1 MAEEDEQGVFA
12 FENFAKDDLFTKH
25 FQLPFMVLFSQNLD
39 AHPCS
44 NGNYHLLVY
53 NINMDKRTNEEWI
66 ADLRAGGDQ
75 QAQALEDLRAIILRG
90 LPYAIAGRLDPNS
103 PESEALTEEVVQ
115 ETLMRV
121 LDHLDTFE
129 GRSQFTTWAHK
140 IAVRAALTELR
151 RVRWREVPLPEMG
164 MDDDMDTSYREL
176 PDHQPSPEDQVD
188 RKDMLK
194 RINRIIME
202 ELTEKQR
209 KALTAVAMQG
219 FPLEE
224 AAQRLETNRNALY
237 KIMHDAR
244 LRLKK
249 RLEKE
254 GLTPQQVLSVF
265 ERVGK

>member
-1 MAEEDEQGVFA
+1 
-12 FENFAKDDLFTKH
+12 
-25 FQLPFMVLFSQNLD
+25 
-39 AHPCS
+39 
-44 NGNYHLLVY
+44 
-53 NINMDKRTNEEWI
+53 MDKRTNEEWI
-66 ADLRAGGDQ
+66 ADLRAGGEP

-90 LPYAIAGRLDPNS
+90 LPYAIAGRIAPNS
-103 PESEALTEEVVQ
+103 PESEALVEEIVQ

-121 LDHLDTFE
+121 LDNLDTFE

-151 RVRWREVPLPEMG
+151 RVRWREVPLPEMA
-164 MDDDMDTSYREL
+164 MDEEGDASYREI
-176 PDHQPSPEDQVD
+176 PDSQASPEDQVD
-188 RKDMLK
+188 RMDMMK

-209 KALTAVAMQG
+209 MAMTATMEG

-224 AAQRLETNRNALY
+224 AAQRLGMNRNALY
-237 KIMHDAR
+237 KLMHDAR

>member
-1 MAEEDEQGVFA
+1 
-12 FENFAKDDLFTKH
+12 
-25 FQLPFMVLFSQNLD
+25 
-39 AHPCS
+39 
-44 NGNYHLLVY
+44 
-53 NINMDKRTNEEWI
+53 MDKRTNEKWL
-66 ADLRAGGDQ
+66 ADLRVGGER

-103 PESEALTEEVVQ
+103 PESEALVEEIVQ
-115 ETLMRV
+115 ETLIRV
-121 LDHLDTFE
+121 LDNLDTFE

-164 MDDDMDTSYREL
+164 MDDEDNSYREL
-176 PDHQPSPEDQVD
+176 PDHQPSPEDQMD
-188 RKDMLK
+188 RKDMMS
-194 RINRIIME
+194 RVNRIIME
-202 ELTEKQR
+202 ELTDKQR
-209 KALTAVAMQG
+209 KALMATMEG

-224 AAQRLETNRNALY
+224 AAQRLGMNRNALY
-237 KIMHDAR
+237 KLMHDAR

-265 ERVGK
+265 EQVGK

>member
-1 MAEEDEQGVFA
+1 
-12 FENFAKDDLFTKH
+12 
-25 FQLPFMVLFSQNLD
+25 
-39 AHPCS
+39 
-44 NGNYHLLVY
+44 
-53 NINMDKRTNEEWI
+53 MDKRTNEEWV
-66 ADLRAGGDQ
+66 ADLRAGGDR

-121 LDHLDTFE
+121 LEYLDSFE

-151 RVRWREVPLPEMG
+151 RVRWREVPLPEMT
-164 MDDDMDTSYREL
+164 MDDDADTSYREV
-176 PDHQPSPEDQVD
+176 PDEQSNPEEQVAQAE
-188 RKDMLK
+188 MMK
-194 RINRIIME
+194 RVNRIIME
-202 ELTEKQR
+202 ELTDKQR
-209 KALTAVAMQG
+209 QALTAIMEG

-224 AAQRLETNRNALY
+224 AAQRLDTNRNALY
-237 KIMHDAR
+237 KMLHDAR

-254 GLTPQQVLSVF
+254 GLTPQEVLAVF
-265 ERVGK
+265 EQAGR

>member
-1 MAEEDEQGVFA
+1 M
-12 FENFAKDDLFTKH
+12 
-25 FQLPFMVLFSQNLD
+25 
-39 AHPCS
+39 
-44 NGNYHLLVY
+44 LVY
-53 NINMDKRTNEEWI
+53 NPNMDKRTNEEWV
-66 ADLRAGGDQ
+66 ADLRCAGGDR

-90 LPYAIAGRLDPNS
+90 LPYAIAGRIAPNS
-103 PESEALTEEVVQ
+103 PESEALVEEIVQ
-115 ETLMRV
+115 ETLIRV
-121 LDHLDTFE
+121 LDNLETFE

-151 RVRWREVPLPEMG
+151 RVRWREVPLPEMS
-164 MDDDMDTSYREL
+164 MDEEGDASYREL
-176 PDHQPSPEDQVD
+176 PDRQASPEDQVD
-188 RKDMLK
+188 RKDMMK

-202 ELTEKQR
+202 ELTDKQR
-209 KALTAVAMQG
+209 MAMMATMEG

-224 AAQRLETNRNALY
+224 AAQRLGMNRNALY
-237 KIMHDAR
+237 KLMHDAR

>member
-1 MAEEDEQGVFA
+1 
-12 FENFAKDDLFTKH
+12 
-25 FQLPFMVLFSQNLD
+25 
-39 AHPCS
+39 
-44 NGNYHLLVY
+44 
-53 NINMDKRTNEEWI
+53 MDKRTNEEWI

-90 LPYAIAGRLDPNS
+90 LPYAIAGRLDPSS
-103 PESEALTEEVVQ
+103 PESKALAEEVVQ
-115 ETLMRV
+115 ETLLRV
-121 LDHLDTFE
+121 LDNLDSFE

-164 MDDDMDTSYREL
+164 MNDGEDNSYREL
-176 PDHQPSPEDQVD
+176 PDDQASPEDQVD
-188 RKDMLK
+188 RKDMMM
-194 RINRIIME
+194 RINRLIME

-209 KALTAVAMQG
+209 KALTAIMEG

-224 AAQRLETNRNALY
+224 AAQRLGMNRNALY
-237 KIMHDAR
+237 KLMHDAR

-249 RLEKE
+249 RLAQE
-254 GLTPQQVLSVF
+254 GFTPQQVLSVF

>member
-1 MAEEDEQGVFA
+1 
-12 FENFAKDDLFTKH
+12 
-25 FQLPFMVLFSQNLD
+25 
-39 AHPCS
+39 
-44 NGNYHLLVY
+44 
-53 NINMDKRTNEEWI
+53 MDQRTNEEWI
-66 ADLRAGGDQ
+66 ENLRAGGDS
-75 QAQALEDLRAIILRG
+75 QARALEDLRAIILRG

-103 PESEALTEEVVQ
+103 PEAEALTEEVAQ
-115 ETLMRV
+115 ETLLNV
-121 LDHLDTFE
+121 LKYLDTFE

-164 MDDDMDTSYREL
+164 MNDDEDNSYREL
-176 PDHQPSPEDQVD
+176 PDHQPSPEDQMD
-188 RKDMLK
+188 RKDMM
-194 RINRIIME
+194 RRVNRIIME

-209 KALTAVAMQG
+209 MAMTATMEG

-224 AAQRLETNRNALY
+224 AAQRLGTNRNSLY
-237 KIMHDAR
+237 KLMHDAR

>member
-1 MAEEDEQGVFA
+1 
-12 FENFAKDDLFTKH
+12 
-25 FQLPFMVLFSQNLD
+25 
-39 AHPCS
+39 
-44 NGNYHLLVY
+44 
-53 NINMDKRTNEEWI
+53 MDKRTNEEWV
-66 ADLRAGGDQ
+66 ADLRAGGER
-75 QAQALEDLRAIILRG
+75 QAQALEDLRKIILRG
-90 LPYAIAGRLDPNS
+90 LPYAIAGRIAPNS
-103 PESEALTEEVVQ
+103 PESEALVEEVVQ

-121 LDHLDTFE
+121 LEYLDTFE

-164 MDDDMDTSYREL
+164 MNDDEDNSYREL
-176 PDHQPSPEDQVD
+176 PDHQPSPEDQAD
-188 RKDMLK
+188 RNDMMM

-209 KALTAVAMQG
+209 KALMATMEG

-224 AAQRLETNRNALY
+224 AAQRLGMNRNALY
-237 KIMHDAR
+237 KLMHDAR

-265 ERVGK
+265 EQVGK